1 MNIKSV
7 IFTKRTRIEM
17 EGIFY
22 LSDEKN
28 KRRFVQI
35 DIDKYGGEYLQDLI
49 DGLVAESRK
58 NEESVPLEEVLEG
71 LKEAGKLDE

>member
-1 MNIKSV
+1 MD
-7 IFTKRTRIEM
+7 
-17 EGIFY
+17 GILY
-22 LSDEKN
+22 LTDENN
-28 KRRFVQI
+28 KKRFVQI